1 MAGQQQPKTL
11 AQRLRE
17 RREFWVQVGE
27 GKRIKVLRPRE
38 AEFVEFM
45 GADGKSIAAGLDQV
59 RKYVVGWDG
68 ITEADLLGSAVGAA
82 EPAQFSAE
90 LWDEVVSDSLAWLQP
105 IAKALLQS
113 ISDHRFSLAEAE
125 KN

>member
-38 AEFVEFM
+38 AEFVEFIDQQGTM
-45 GADGKSIAAGLDQV
+45 FAGPEHV
-59 RKYVVGWDG
+59 RRYVVGWDG
-68 ITEADLLGSAVGAA
+68 ITEADLLGQEVGAA
-82 EPAQFSAE
+82 DPAPFSQE
-90 LWDEVVSDSLAWLQP
+90 LWDEVVSDRLNWLKP
-105 IAKALLQS
+105 VAAALLHA
-113 ISDHRFSLAEAE
+113 IADHRLSLTEAE